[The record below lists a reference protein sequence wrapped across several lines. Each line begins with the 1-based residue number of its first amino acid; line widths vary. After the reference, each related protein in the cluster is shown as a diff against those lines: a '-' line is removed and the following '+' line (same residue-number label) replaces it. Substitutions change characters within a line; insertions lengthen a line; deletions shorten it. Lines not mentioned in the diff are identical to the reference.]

1 MIGSN
6 SIKTTKKY
14 LKKRKRRKAM
24 IDKIMEMLIEIPDTI
39 KCILIISAIALFW
52 DIVLAL

>member
-1 MIGSN
+1 
-6 SIKTTKKY
+6 
-14 LKKRKRRKAM
+14 M
-24 IDKIMEMLIEIPDTI
+24 IDKIMEILIEIPDTI